1 MLDTL
6 LVSIQQANNKDE
18 LLLLY
23 DTAQTLLLHEL
34 DEGNQYNAIQQELGN
49 LIGNPAF
56 KFTESST
63 AIDKWALY
71 RNNVAVSNA
80 STSITLQ
87 QPVDTDGNVPT
98 TNASIKMK
106 KGAQVGELQG
116 YIKDDNMLIMGQTLK
131 TIANHKYRLTA
142 NRTGKS
148 AVVLY
153 DGTNVFSGSKG
164 GLGDKYS
171 NGVNQRVELVFT
183 AKSTAT
189 SVGNRF
195 ISDKSGNW
203 QVFGMSDFQV
213 FDITEAENQGNA
225 SEAVNNLF
233 TNKDP
238 NGTITETVTQA
249 EIDAAQALINK
260 VTDPAKKAA
269 LQADLN
275 KAQSQLDAKTAQAEA
290 ESEAREAVNN
300 LFTNK
305 DPNGTITGTMTQAE
319 IDAAQALINKVTDP
333 VKEEALQADLNN
345 AQSQLDEK
353 QAKLVAPTIHPFVQG
368 DKYITG
374 TVDPAAKRVAI
385 YVNGTLIRYASV

>member
-1 MLDTL
+1 VVLYDGTNVFSGSKGGL
-6 LVSIQQANNKDE
+6 GDKYSNGVNQRVELVFTAKSAATSVGNRFISDKSGNWQVFGMSNFQVFDITEEDNQEKAREAVNSLFTNKDPNGTITE
-18 LLLLY
+18 TVTQAEI
-23 DTAQTLLLHEL
+23 DAAQALINNVTDPAKKAALQADLNKAQSQL
-34 DEGNQYNAIQQELGN
+34 DANQYNAIQKELGN
-49 LIGNPAF
+49 LVENPAF
-56 KFTESST
+56 ELTESST
-63 AIDKWALY
+63 AVDKWGLY

-87 QPVDTDGNVPT
+87 QSVDTDGNIPT
-98 TNASIKMK
+98 TNESIKMK
-106 KGAQVGELQG
+106 NGAQAGELQG

-142 NRTGKS
+142 NHTGKS

-183 AKSTAT
+183 AKSAAT

-213 FDITEAENQGNA
+213 FDITEEDNQEKA
-225 SEAVNNLF
+225 REAVNSLF

-249 EIDAAQALINK
+249 EIDAA
-260 VTDPAKKAA
+260 
-269 LQADLN
+269 
-275 KAQSQLDAKTAQAEA
+275 
-290 ESEAREAVNN
+290 
-300 LFTNK
+300 
-305 DPNGTITGTMTQAE
+305 
-319 IDAAQALINKVTDP
+319 
-333 VKEEALQADLNN
+333 
-345 AQSQLDEK
+345 
-353 QAKLVAPTIHPFVQG
+353 
-368 DKYITG
+368 
-374 TVDPAAKRVAI
+374 
-385 YVNGTLIRYASV
+385 